1 MNELKII
8 EKIRS
13 FPKKIFTV
21 SDLGKILPFSQKSLP
36 TIISR
41 LKKRG
46 VLNQVARGYY
56 SAYGEIIVP
65 ENVACQIYYPSY
77 LSLKTVLSKAGVIN
91 QIPKAIYLVTPR
103 KTYQTEIAG
112 VSVIYRRIKEELF
125 FGYYLKDQSL
135 IAYPE
140 KALLDLLYFS
150 SRGLET
156 VNFSEMDWSYL
167 NKKRL
172 KRWGR
177 RYSKGVKEM
186 IKRYKLR
193 MDI

>member
-1 MNELKII
+1 MNDLKII

-13 FPKKIFTV
+13 FPKKIITV

-91 QIPKAIYLVTPR
+91 QISQSDIFSNTKKNLSNKNR
-103 KTYQTEIAG
+103 WC
-112 VSVIYRRIKEELF
+112 
-125 FGYYLKDQSL
+125 FGSL
-135 IAYPE
+135 
-140 KALLDLLYFS
+140 S
-150 SRGLET
+150 S
-156 VNFSEMDWSYL
+156 
-167 NKKRL
+167 NKKRAFFWL
-172 KRWGR
+172 LFKG
-177 RYSKGVKEM
+177 SKPDCLSRKSFA
-186 IKRYKLR
+186 
-193 MDI
+193 